1 MVLPSGF
8 KDTVVPQREENQL
21 DDMTPKARGNSGRMG
36 LDFLQ
41 VNHQHFSDKVEAGN
55 GPALHSVHDT
65 EPKSVKVAD
74 RLGDKKILGVPIF
87 EKACASNNHSSFQL
101 TPAKINHYPSNLFKF
116 ILILIGFNPNLDLSK
131 LILDWTGSNPKPV
144 H

>member
-8 KDTVVPQREENQL
+8 KDTVVPQRDLVIIDGERKHEDPSASLPWLRGKPTCN
-21 DDMTPKARGNSGRMG
+21 DMTPKARGNSGRMG

-55 GPALHSVHDT
+55 GPGLHHVHDT

-74 RLGDKKILGVPIF
+74 RLSDKKILGVPIF
-87 EKACASNNHSSFQL
+87 EKPCDSNNHSSSVVPCQ
-101 TPAKINHYPSNLFKF
+101 
-116 ILILIGFNPNLDLSK
+116 D
-131 LILDWTGSNPKPV
+131 
-144 H
+144 